1 MGSHDTHQNQ
11 YPRGARLKQSDRSG
25 RSPAFLP
32 LERLVSRCL
41 LGSALASVACLSF
54 VYVLHFLIGS
64 RTHTHQAPYT
74 ETLLIVGIVSAATIV
89 IFMLSRR
96 VVASVRSDMQQVMS
110 LIENLESSEDTNTD
124 SDFQIAEFHQIS
136 EILRRT
142 AAAQEQSRRQLFEQH
157 NLIRTIFD
165 ATPGLFALKDAKGRY
180 TVANQTFCEFF
191 QKRPE
196 DIIGKD
202 DHEIFA
208 TEDADLYS
216 QGDLDVLRTGCS
228 RSSDWLVITDNGR
241 HCLQATKSRVS
252 NSCGKTLGVLCSIMD
267 VTESREARQS
277 LGNYAAKQT
286 ALAEFAQYALAES
299 DFEALLNRTAKL
311 VSNLLNTPFVEVLEH
326 RPDHNDLLLRAG
338 VGCQEGWIGIRS
350 VPDDTGSHAGY
361 TLRQSNP
368 IIVEHMDNETRFVP
382 SQLLIEHSLV
392 AGISVVIRGRN
403 GPFGVLGTHS
413 TEPRHFSE
421 EDVDLLEVIGNVVAA
436 AIQRGQAMAEIQ
448 DAEEVFRTLY
458 ESTSDAVMLL
468 TEEGFFDCNASTL
481 AVFGCNTKAEFCGL
495 HPGDLSPAQQPD
507 GANSSV
513 LANERIA
520 EAVEKGSARFEWVHQ
535 RHDTGHDFPAEVL
548 LNRMTLNGRAVLQA
562 VVRDIT
568 QRKEFENSL
577 IASESRLRAI
587 TDSAQDAII
596 MMGPKGT
603 ITFWN
608 PAAESIFG
616 YSEHEAIGQKLH
628 QLLAPNRYLKP
639 HQKAFSHFLRSGQGA
654 AIGNTVELEA
664 KRKDGREI
672 SVSLSLSAVS
682 LDDGWHAVGVVR
694 DTTLQKLR
702 EEQDRFQLKVQ
713 STAAELASRFV
724 NLSVHEFDE
733 AIQHSLQR
741 LGEIFE
747 LDRGYLFR
755 FSGDLSTMDNTHE
768 WCAPGVSSQMERI
781 QRIPVDEMP
790 WFKREILKL
799 QPVHIPSIADLPPEA
814 HAEKREFKRQNI
826 QSLIAFPIIGDGG
839 KLMGFLG
846 FDAVRAARSWPQE
859 QVLMLTILTEIIAS
873 ALKRKQTEEALEA
886 SELFQR
892 TLIDNIDAGILLL
905 DPDTFVIERANPMAI
920 KIIGASSDAVIGS
933 KCHAYLCACNGLD
946 CPVKASSARRESS
959 DCFVTRPD
967 GIRVPVLKSVSKI
980 MVNGKRKLLAT
991 FVDITDQ
998 KAAEQE
1004 LENTVAAL
1012 ESANTSLEQFS
1023 EKAEAATRA
1032 KSEFLA
1038 NMSHEIRTPM
1048 TAILGYTDMLLNE
1061 DGIAQAPPQRVDSLL
1076 TIQRNGKYLIQL
1088 INDILDLSKIEAGK
1102 LEIERTTC
1110 SPLKVLA
1117 DVASL
1122 MRVRAKAKCLPLEI
1136 EYVGNIPQSIQC
1148 DSLRLRQI
1156 LVNLV
1161 GNAIK
1166 FTEAGSVRIVTRLI
1180 QGSHRSPRILFDVID
1195 TGIGMTHAQCA
1206 KLFQPFTQADSS
1218 TTREY
1223 GGTGLGL
1230 SISKRL
1236 AEKLGGDI
1244 TVTSSPG
1251 QGSTFTLTVETGSL
1265 EHVPMVENPVESLA
1279 EMKELIPRKSAS
1291 NDAPLNGK
1299 ILLAEDGIDNQ
1310 RLISIILR
1318 KAGVAVEIADNGSIA
1333 VERAMQARD
1342 LGEPFDVILM
1352 DMQMPVMD
1360 GYTATQR
1367 LRDEG
1372 FQVPIIALT
1381 AHAMEGDD
1389 AKCRSAGC
1397 DDYLTKPFRRNAFL
1411 QTIAKWLSMTPKA
1424 TEPVS

>member
-54 VYVLHFLIGS
+54 VFVLHFLVDS
-64 RTHTHQAPYT
+64 STHTHQAPYT
-74 ETLLIVGIVSAATIV
+74 EMLLILGIVSAATIV

-110 LIENLESSEDTNTD
+110 LIENLESSEDTTTD
-124 SDFQIAEFHQIS
+124 NDFQIAEFHQIS

-628 QLLAPNRYLKP
+628 RLLAPNRYLKP

-790 WFKREILKL
+790 WFKQEILKL

-814 HAEKREFKRQNI
+814 RAEKREFKRQNI
-826 QSLIAFPIIGDGG
+826 KSLIAFPIIGDGG

-873 ALKRKQTEEALEA
+873 ALKRKQTEEALQS
-886 SELFQR
+886 SEQNFRSCFESLHDMLTVVTPQGQIEHANTALVKKLGYAAHEIVGMQITDLYSAEDR
-892 TLIDNIDAGILLL
+892 QKAKDILLEAL
-905 DPDTFVIERANPMAI
+905 QGEAISCSLPLTTSDGHTIPVDTRLWPGIWDGHECVFGISTDLSAEQEAKQRFERLFRSNPALMALSTLPDRTFTDVNDAFLERTGYMVHEIIGSCCDTFGLFVDKDSQQ
-920 KIIGASSDAVIGS
+920 KIAEQLQTSGRVTEMEVRVRCKDGS
-933 KCHAYLCACNGLD
+933 TLFGLFSGEIINSQSQSYLLT
-946 CPVKASSARRESS
+946 V
-959 DCFVTRPD
+959 
-967 GIRVPVLKSVSKI
+967 
-980 MVNGKRKLLAT
+980 M
-991 FVDITDQ
+991 VDITDRKQ
-998 KAAEQE
+998 AEQE

-1023 EKAEAATRA
+1023 EEAEAATRA

-1061 DGIAQAPPQRVDSLL
+1061 DGIAQAPPQRVDSL
-1076 TIQRNGKYLIQL
+1076 
-1088 INDILDLSKIEAGK
+1088 
-1102 LEIERTTC
+1102 
-1110 SPLKVLA
+1110 
-1117 DVASL
+1117 
-1122 MRVRAKAKCLPLEI
+1122 
-1136 EYVGNIPQSIQC
+1136 
-1148 DSLRLRQI
+1148 
-1156 LVNLV
+1156 
-1161 GNAIK
+1161 
-1166 FTEAGSVRIVTRLI
+1166 
-1180 QGSHRSPRILFDVID
+1180 
-1195 TGIGMTHAQCA
+1195 
-1206 KLFQPFTQADSS
+1206 
-1218 TTREY
+1218 
-1223 GGTGLGL
+1223 
-1230 SISKRL
+1230 
-1236 AEKLGGDI
+1236 
-1244 TVTSSPG
+1244 
-1251 QGSTFTLTVETGSL
+1251 
-1265 EHVPMVENPVESLA
+1265 
-1279 EMKELIPRKSAS
+1279 
-1291 NDAPLNGK
+1291 
-1299 ILLAEDGIDNQ
+1299 
-1310 RLISIILR
+1310 
-1318 KAGVAVEIADNGSIA
+1318 
-1333 VERAMQARD
+1333 RD
-1342 LGEPFDVILM
+1342 HS
-1352 DMQMPVMD
+1352 
-1360 GYTATQR
+1360 TQR
-1367 LRDEG
+1367 
-1372 FQVPIIALT
+1372 QVSDPA
-1381 AHAMEGDD
+1381 D
-1389 AKCRSAGC
+1389 
-1397 DDYLTKPFRRNAFL
+1397 
-1411 QTIAKWLSMTPKA
+1411 Q
-1424 TEPVS
+1424 